1 MKILINKQLI
11 LESGAKKRSESN
23 NVPCNGIKKKM
34 GFSCKQDKDGKVF
47 IATHRARSKSYDSF
61 DKIPMKD
68 ITFID
73 STG

>member
-1 MKILINKQLI
+1 MKIIINKQLI
-11 LESGAKKRSESN
+11 LEAGSKEKSESN

-34 GFSCKQDKDGKVF
+34 GFSCKQDKNGFF
-47 IATHRARSKSYDSF
+47 IATHRARSKSYESF